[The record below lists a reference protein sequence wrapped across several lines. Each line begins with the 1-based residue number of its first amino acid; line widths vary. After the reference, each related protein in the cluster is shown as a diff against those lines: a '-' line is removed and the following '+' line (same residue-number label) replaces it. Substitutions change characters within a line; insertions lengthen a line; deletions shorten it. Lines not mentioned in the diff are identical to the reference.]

1 MRTSAL
7 RLSVVYAASFAVA
20 LVALVFVI
28 YLLTAR
34 YINAEVD
41 TVIERDALGMLDA
54 YGRGGTRGIISEI
67 NLRASTFSRIN
78 AVYLLADNEGFVI
91 AGNLPAWPVMKRR
104 DDRWVEFEIELRE
117 GGVETDRPVR
127 AMLLDPGP
135 GLRLLVGTDLSD
147 RRELGERFAVAAA
160 IGTLL
165 VTLLALGIGY
175 RQSRRILAR
184 VEAVSRSCKEIVAGN
199 LSRRLP
205 LAGDDDEFDTLAV
218 EVNGLLARLARTTEI
233 LRTALHSAAHDL
245 RSPMHR
251 MRLRIEQALSTAE
264 QGATEQGVVGETGA
278 TTGPD
283 RETLDVLL
291 RDVDHMQRVLTAL
304 LQIAEAESGTVG
316 ARPEPVPLDI
326 MLGELGELYQPQAE
340 EQGVALSVSCE
351 PGSCVLG
358 HRQLLA
364 QAVANLIDNA
374 LKCTPAGGRI
384 ELRTHAVDGR
394 QIISVA
400 DSGPGIP
407 AEERT
412 RAVEPFVRL
421 SNAPPRDG
429 SGLGL
434 NLVAAVARLHGGC
447 LRLEDNR
454 PGLIALLELPVGAPV
469 GASLGATS
477 IDRA

>member
-1 MRTSAL
+1 MVPAIRYGPTDVRTSAL
-7 RLSVVYAASFAVA
+7 RLSVVYAASFAAA

-28 YLLTAR
+28 YLLTTR
-34 YINAEVD
+34 FINTEVD
-41 TVIERDALGMLDA
+41 AVIERDALGLLEA
-54 YGRGGTRGIISEI
+54 YGRSGTPGIISEL

-78 AVYLLADNEGFVI
+78 AVYLLTDGEGFVI
-91 AGNLPAWPVMKRR
+91 AGNLPAWPMMRGR
-104 DDRWVEFEIELRE
+104 DGRWAEFEIELRE
-117 GGVETDRPVR
+117 GGIETDRPVR
-127 AMLLDPGP
+127 ALVLDPAP
-135 GLRLLVGTDLSD
+135 GVRLLVGTDLSD
-147 RRELGERFAVAAA
+147 RRDLGRRFAVAAA

-175 RQSRRILAR
+175 RQSQRILAR
-184 VEAVSRSCKEIVAGN
+184 VEAVSRSCKEIVSGN
-199 LSRRLP
+199 LARRLP

-218 EVNGLLARLARTTEI
+218 EVNALLARLARTTEI

-251 MRLRIEQALSTAE
+251 MRLRLEQSLSASDE
-264 QGATEQGVVGETGA
+264 SGAADQTR
-278 TTGPD
+278 P
-283 RETLDVLL
+283 ETLEQTL

-316 ARPEPVPLDI
+316 ALPEPVALDT

-340 EQGVALSVSCE
+340 EQGVELSVTCAT
-351 PGSCVLG
+351 GSSVLG

-364 QAVANLIDNA
+364 QAVAILIDNA
-374 LKCTPAGGRI
+374 LKFTPAGGRI
-384 ELRTHAVDGR
+384 ELRTRVAEGR
-394 QIISVA
+394 LIISVT

-407 AEERT
+407 ADERA

-434 NLVAAVARLHGGC
+434 NLAAAVARLHGGS

-454 PGLIALLELPVGAPV
+454 PGLVALLEVPAGVPV
-469 GASLGATS
+469 S
-477 IDRA
+477 

>member
-7 RLSVVYAASFAVA
+7 RLSVVYAASFAAA

-28 YLLTAR
+28 YLLTTR
-34 YINAEVD
+34 FINTEVD
-41 TVIERDALGMLDA
+41 AVIERDALGLLEA
-54 YGRGGTRGIISEI
+54 YGRSGTPGIISEL

-78 AVYLLADNEGFVI
+78 AVYLLTDGEGFVI
-91 AGNLPAWPVMKRR
+91 AGNLPAWPMMRGR
-104 DDRWVEFEIELRE
+104 DGRWAEFEIELRE
-117 GGVETDRPVR
+117 GGIETDRPVR
-127 AMLLDPGP
+127 ALVLDPAP
-135 GLRLLVGTDLSD
+135 GVRLLVGTDLSD
-147 RRELGERFAVAAA
+147 RRDLGRRFAVAAA

-175 RQSRRILAR
+175 RQSQRILAR
-184 VEAVSRSCKEIVAGN
+184 VEAVSRSCKEIVSGN
-199 LSRRLP
+199 LARRLP

-218 EVNGLLARLARTTEI
+218 EVNALLARLARTTEI

-251 MRLRIEQALSTAE
+251 MRLRLEQSLSASDE
-264 QGATEQGVVGETGA
+264 SGAADQTR
-278 TTGPD
+278 P
-283 RETLDVLL
+283 ETLEQTL

-316 ARPEPVPLDI
+316 ALPEPVALDT

-340 EQGVALSVSCE
+340 EQGVELSVTCAT
-351 PGSCVLG
+351 GSSVLG

-374 LKCTPAGGRI
+374 LKFTPAGGRI
-384 ELRTHAVDGR
+384 ELRTRVAEGR
-394 QIISVA
+394 LIISVT

-407 AEERT
+407 ADERA

-434 NLVAAVARLHGGC
+434 NLAAAVARLHGGS

-454 PGLIALLELPVGAPV
+454 PGLVALLEVPAGVPV
-469 GASLGATS
+469 S
-477 IDRA
+477 